1 MAFRMN
7 RPVIKGTANHKAS
20 IAKAK
25 SESIVA
31 QTRTQADS
39 SLVGAAEIFGKSFSP
54 KEIEYGTNM
63 DAFKVPTGDDKT
75 KVGKKKTKKE
85 KTRKENLKEEYERE
99 HPNGTLFPNDSGG
112 YQYYDA
118 DGKLVSKK
126 VYDEDGNKV
135 KKQKKSKVE
144 KEKKVKVKKEKG
156 KNIFEKG
163 YKSIKDRIKAKREQN
178 ELDFQAKQEEK
189 NRIQAEKDAAYI
201 GKGEQEVA
209 QESYKGSK
217 EELAYLK
224 EQERLAAEAKK
235 KQMRKK
241 EVIEVGPPE
250 TTAFGGKQINQ
261 YTKEQKER
269 LSKGEAG
276 GNVWSEERERYVLPE
291 EIVDGK
297 FVSKAEGEKV
307 QVLESNKFSGDNQ
320 TNKPVVEEKKTLSN
334 LEIRK
339 KRMADKKYNNPK
351 TSQYIKDQMLKEG
364 YVPNESKSPME
375 MRDNRIY
382 RNAIKGGVVQQN
394 MKKSGYTPE

>member
-7 RPVIKGTANHKAS
+7 RPMIKGTANHKAS

-39 SLVGAAEIFGKSFSP
+39 SLVGAADIFGKSFSP

-99 HPNGTLFPNDSGG
+99 HPGGTLFPNDSGG

-118 DGKLVSKK
+118 DGRLVSKK
-126 VYDEDGNKV
+126 VYDKDGKEVKKV
-135 KKQKKSKVE
+135 KGP
-144 KEKKVKVKKEKG
+144 KVKKEKKP
-156 KNIFEKG
+156 KNKLKEAKITASTDYTVNKRDLVLKG
-163 YKSIKDRIKAKREQN
+163 GNWVPKEGA
-178 ELDFQAKQEEK
+178 
-189 NRIQAEKDAAYI
+189 
-201 GKGEQEVA
+201 V
-209 QESYKGSK
+209 SK
-217 EELAYLK
+217 EDDRAIWDG
-224 EQERLAAEAKK
+224 ERWTDNPKYMDK
-235 KQMRKK
+235 GD
-241 EVIEVGPPE
+241 VVNPE
-250 TTAFGGKQINQ
+250 GKFVDREKTMGRVYEPGSMQINAFGDQQVNQ
-261 YTKEQKER
+261 YTKAQRDR
-269 LSKGEAG
+269 LEAEG
-276 GNVWSEERERYVLPE
+276 VWSDDAEKMVLPE

-297 FVSKAEGEKV
+297 FVSKAEGTRLEPQELDYVDGKYVAKGSQDEK
-307 QVLESNKFSGDNQ
+307 E
-320 TNKPVVEEKKTLSN
+320 VVEEKKTLSN

-339 KRMADKKYNNPK
+339 KRMADKKWSNPK